1 MNTTTTLIVLSHE
14 GDTTI
19 TWDDADEKAR
29 EEARQTVADLKAKGY
44 AFFLVDGRPAD
55 EITAGGGTL
64 IVRKLT
70 AEEVL
75 APTENEIPPIDP
87 IVEPDQSAKPRKGRK
102 GVPNKQVVAT
112 RPIAGG

>member
-1 MNTTTTLIVLSHE
+1 MNELIILSHE

-19 TWDDADEKAR
+19 TWDDSDTKAR
-29 EEARQTVADLKAKGY
+29 EEARQTIADLKAKGY
-44 AFFLVDGRPAD
+44 SFFLIDGRPAD

-70 AEEVL
+70 AEEV
-75 APTENEIPPIDP
+75 
-87 IVEPDQSAKPRKGRK
+87 VEPPNDEPLATLPEAEPGHKRRGRPR
-102 GVPNKQVVAT
+102 KQVVAT